1 MTLGTQLHTFTQA
14 QGVAILE
21 NWLDNSW
28 YTFISLKEVFYILPC
43 NSIPLAPHPAK
54 KEKNIQSKQ
63 FLKTRFFPPPNSTC
77 AQFVQLLYTS
87 VSDDLFIPALTIF

>member
-1 MTLGTQLHTFTQA
+1 MHSVNASVGGRGSLPRRNIWRDTGDTVTHINTGP
-14 QGVAILE
+14 GVPMPK
-21 NWLDNSW
+21 NWLDSFC

-63 FLKTRFFPPPNSTC
+63 FLKTRFSSPSK
-77 AQFVQLLYTS
+77 
-87 VSDDLFIPALTIF
+87 